1 MPAITIP
8 DAPFTSLVDDIR
20 GKSFADLMEGARYG
34 LTSSLDNKDISYFE
48 YSLETESTHALGYFL
63 QTKMIE
69 VILLGLMLDVDP
81 FDQPNVEDYKS
92 GMRAYLKR

>member
-1 MPAITIP
+1 
-8 DAPFTSLVDDIR
+8 
-20 GKSFADLMEGARYG
+20 MEGARYG

-48 YSLETESTHALGYFL
+48 YSLETESAHALGYFL